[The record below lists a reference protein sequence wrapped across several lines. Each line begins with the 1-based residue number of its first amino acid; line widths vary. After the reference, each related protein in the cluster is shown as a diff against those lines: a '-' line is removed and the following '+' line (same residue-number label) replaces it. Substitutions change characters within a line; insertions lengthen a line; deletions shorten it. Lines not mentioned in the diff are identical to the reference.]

1 MNEEKKT
8 MTNKTKTNKSAAG
21 RIVFSYNAKVI
32 GVIDVNESSLKPEK
46 KVKIIE
52 DKLNEMVRDEVIEQ
66 SEKFNVRIDT
76 ERFPPSTFLSSTQ
89 GQHAYLK

>member
-1 MNEEKKT
+1 
-8 MTNKTKTNKSAAG
+8 MTSKTKTKKSAAG

-52 DKLNEMVRDEVIEQ
+52 DKLNEMVRDEVIKK